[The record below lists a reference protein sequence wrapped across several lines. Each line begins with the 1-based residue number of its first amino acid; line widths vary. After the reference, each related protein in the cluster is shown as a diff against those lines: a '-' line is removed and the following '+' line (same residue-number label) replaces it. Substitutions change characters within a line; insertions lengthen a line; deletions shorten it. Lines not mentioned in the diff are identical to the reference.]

1 MASEFERY
9 RAAFAN
15 NQDVSY
21 NELEEYMYKNGYFPI
36 ETDNDNTDE
45 NILRF
50 TNYKRELWV
59 YCKQNDEHNLCVSKI
74 TPVTKKKGEITRTD
88 PFYSYEDLE
97 AVLIYFKNKGQWHH
111 WLTGWLCAS
120 LGRRV
125 GDILSLHWSDLF
137 YQNGSFRERMT
148 TLKEEKTGKVVG
160 VRINE
165 FAQKGIAEYCEH
177 NYVDITNCYKENI
190 FTTGTAAFRKAL
202 KEAVMET
209 KIKGNIST
217 HSFRKFYA
225 NTIYKLHDGDTD
237 NLKIVQSILGHS
249 SEEITRMYIGE
260 IDRKIDRYNV
270 DYANYMLGK
279 YNGEAV
285 ELNGSPVVRFKAED
299 FRNLLSM
306 AFEYGNKNADKF
318 DTFNKMLFFAES
330 KML

>member
-1 MASEFERY
+1 MASVLDKMRKALE
-9 RAAFAN
+9 N
-15 NQDVSY
+15 HGMSY
-21 NELEEYMYKNGYFPI
+21 NELENYMYNNGYFPV
-36 ETDNDNTDE
+36 ETEDDTTEDN
-45 NILRF
+45 IIRF

-59 YCKQNDEHNLCVSKI
+59 YVTADEENDFRVEKI
-74 TPVTKKKGEITRTD
+74 NASTKRKGDLTRSD

-97 AVLIYFKNKGQWHH
+97 AVLTYFKNKDQWHH
-111 WLTGWLCAS
+111 WLTGWLCMS

-125 GDILSLHWSDLF
+125 GDIVSLKWSDLF
-137 YQNGSFRERMT
+137 NKNGTFRERMT
-148 TLKEEKTGKVVG
+148 TLKEEKTGKIVG
-160 VRINE
+160 VRINAL
-165 FAQKGIAEYCEH
+165 AQKGVTEYCEH
-177 NYVDITNCYKENI
+177 HSVDVTNCYREKI
-190 FTTGTAAFRKAL
+190 FTTKEAAFRKAL
-202 KEAVMET
+202 KTAVMET
-209 KIKGNIST
+209 QIKGTIST

-225 NTIYKLHDGDTD
+225 NTIYKLHDGDAD
-237 NLKIVQSILGHS
+237 SLKIIQNIFGHS
-249 SEEITRMYIGE
+249 NEEITRMYIGE